1 MGRKHQE
8 AEENRQPQT
17 GKPQKE
23 KPPKKDSELK
33 SYARYSGIAFQMIII
48 IGGMTFAGVKLD
60 ERRGGET
67 PVFTIILSLL
77 GVFAALYTTLKDF
90 IGKK

>member
-1 MGRKHQE
+1 M
-8 AEENRQPQT
+8 
-17 GKPQKE
+17 
-23 KPPKKDSELK
+23 
-33 SYARYSGIAFQMIII
+33 AFQMIII

-67 PVFTIILSLL
+67 PVYTIILSLL